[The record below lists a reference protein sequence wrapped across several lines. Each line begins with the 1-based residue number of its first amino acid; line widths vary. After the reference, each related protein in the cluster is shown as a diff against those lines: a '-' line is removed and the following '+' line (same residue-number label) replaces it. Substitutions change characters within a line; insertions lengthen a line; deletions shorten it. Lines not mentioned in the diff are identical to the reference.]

1 MIYRAKEMHGTETL
15 TSVEGPEYSL
25 DGAGGGRAL
34 WSVGMELWRILRV
47 VESRRSETLA
57 PSFASSSA
65 GPDTETG
72 LKDTDTPAET
82 EVVGIDE
89 LLDWSKHKPHA
100 TCLQHLGLQ
109 VHQQDGVGQ
118 VG

>member
-1 MIYRAKEMHGTETL
+1 M
-15 TSVEGPEYSL
+15 
-25 DGAGGGRAL
+25 

-65 GPDTETG
+65 DPDTETG
-72 LKDTDTPAET
+72 LTDTDTPAET
-82 EVVGIDE
+82 ELVGIDDF
-89 LLDWSKHKPHA
+89 LDWSKHKPPA

-109 VHQQDGVGQ
+109 AHQQYGAGQ